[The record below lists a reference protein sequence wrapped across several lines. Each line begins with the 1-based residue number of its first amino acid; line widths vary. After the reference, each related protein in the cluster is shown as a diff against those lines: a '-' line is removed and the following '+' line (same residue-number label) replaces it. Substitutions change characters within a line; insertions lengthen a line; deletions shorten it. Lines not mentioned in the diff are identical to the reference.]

1 MELMEMGLSSEFCGL
16 KISSKLPVS
25 ECLSSGPLAVGEAV
39 ALKEMSAAEKLLLP
53 FEQISGWADAAMEE
67 EDQATAAWA
76 PGASAEKF
84 AFPARASAGDEAL
97 QIRAAAFTLE
107 RPPSGA
113 SAPRASSG
121 VSAPPST
128 PAAESSDEDEALYN
142 AFAFTK
148 MNPVKK
154 ARVVPISGGEPYA
167 AQLIKVAAPA
177 PKAVKHRLQRAA
189 PKVSLC
195 ARHSHLTVDDLP
207 KNLKGCACAGILAS
221 LAAAAQRRAPNIPR
235 AEGGSVNEVG
245 MRHTHKKLK
254 TEGGALDVRSV
265 FSK

>member
-1 MELMEMGLSSEFCGL
+1 MEFMEMGLSSEFCGL

-25 ECLSSGPLAVGEAV
+25 ECLSSGPLAVGEVV
-39 ALKEMSAAEKLLLP
+39 ALKEMSATEKLLP
-53 FEQISGWADAAMEE
+53 FGQMSGWADAMEE
-67 EDQATAAWA
+67 EDLATAAWV
-76 PGASAEKF
+76 PGASAEGF

-97 QIRAAAFTLE
+97 QIRAPAFTLE

-221 LAAAAQRRAPNIPR
+221 LAAAAERRAPNIPR

-254 TEGGALDVRSV
+254 TEGGALDVRRV
-265 FSK
+265 FSKQ